1 MIADFVWAE
10 VWRAYYDFFVFPLC
24 VAVCVYTILH
34 LMPSY
39 FLFTD
44 AAVMLF
50 FISLFG
56 CLWHIQSL
64 CFWLIPVPFAE
75 WIALDDY

>member
-1 MIADFVWAE
+1 MIADLFGQRSE
-10 VWRAYYDFFVFPLC
+10 GHIMTFFVFPLC

-39 FLFTD
+39 FLITD

-56 CLWHIQSL
+56 CL
-64 CFWLIPVPFAE
+64 
-75 WIALDDY
+75 